1 MPPPEAG
8 PSPAEVNFLSGGERL
23 AAWHFAGEGNAPR
36 PCVVMAHGFGGT
48 RDSGLRPFA
57 ERFAAAGF
65 DAVVFDYRT
74 FGASTGEPR
83 QLIDWRRHRED
94 YHAAI
99 AFARGLP
106 GVDADRVV
114 LWGSGYSGGHVIAVA
129 ADDGRVAAVISQV
142 PATDGLAALVEIGR
156 YAGIGQLVRLTAL
169 GLRDAVRGAVG
180 REPLRAPVVGP
191 PGSLAAMT
199 TPDAEPGFVAIAGP
213 TFRNEFCAR
222 AALDAARN
230 RPFTRAAELPCPTL
244 FQIADRDSVAPPS
257 AVQKTAWNATGRAEV
272 RTYPF
277 GHFDIYVGEAF
288 ERAVGDQL
296 HFLRRHL
303 AAGEREGVVAATAS
317 SA

>member
-8 PSPAEVNFLSGGERL
+8 PSPAEGNFLSGGERL
-23 AAWHFAGEGNAPR
+23 A
-36 PCVVMAHGFGGT
+36 
-48 RDSGLRPFA
+48 
-57 ERFAAAGF
+57 
-65 DAVVFDYRT
+65 DYRS

-106 GVDADRVV
+106 GVDADRIV
-114 LWGSGYSGGHVIAVA
+114 LWGSAYSGGHVIAVA

-142 PATDGLAALVEIGR
+142 PATDGLAALVEMGRYTGIGR
-156 YAGIGQLVRLTAL
+156 LLRLTAL
-169 GLRDAVRGAVG
+169 GVRDAVRGALG
-180 REPLRAPVVGP
+180 REPLRVPVVGT

-199 TPDAEPGFVAIAGP
+199 TPDAQPGFLAIAGP
-213 TFRNEFCAR
+213 TFRNAFCAR

-230 RPFTRAAELPCPTL
+230 RPFTRAADLPCPTL

-257 AVQKTAWNATGRAEV
+257 AVVKTAWNATGRAEV

-277 GHFDIYVGEAF
+277 GHFDIYVGEGF

-303 AAGEREGVVAATAS
+303 AAGEREGVAPATAS